1 MKSVV
6 RNTLIVL
13 TALGMAAVSACG
25 RKGALVPPEAL
36 VPAAVGSL
44 DVRQQGGDLLVSW
57 SAPTREQGG
66 RPLRDLAGFQL
77 LRRQLLPGEADCSAC
92 PEAWRP
98 LAGIDLEMP
107 RSVER
112 AAGLFFYRDRG
123 VTPEIPTQYR
133 IVARSASGGVS
144 RSADTPLRRVHPAP
158 PSPSL
163 KAALTPTAIALEPA
177 VQLPAGGEPAGFNIY
192 RRSAGAAWSP
202 LPQNSAPVSGPAW
215 EDRQVE
221 FGSSYSYRATT
232 LLRVGGELVESTP
245 SQEVEIL
252 FTQQE
257 LR

>member
-1 MKSVV
+1 MNMVV
-6 RNTLIVL
+6 RNMVILLAV
-13 TALGMAAVSACG
+13 LGMAIVSACG

-98 LAGIDLEMP
+98 LAGVDLEMP
-107 RSVER
+107 RNVEP
-112 AAGLFFYRDRG
+112 AAGLFFYRDKE
-123 VTPEIPTQYR
+123 VAPAIPTQYR
-133 IVARSASGGVS
+133 VVARSASGGVS
-144 RSADTPLRRVHPAP
+144 RPADTPMRRFHPAP

-163 KAALTPTAIALEPA
+163 KVSLAPTAIALEPA
-177 VQLPAGGEPAGFNIY
+177 ARPGGNGEPAGFNIY
-192 RRSAGAAWSP
+192 RRSAGAGWSP
-202 LPQNSAPVSGPAW
+202 LPINLSPVSGPAW

-245 SQEVEIL
+245 SPEVEIL